1 MPITLEER
9 LARVKRENEI
19 LLNMGPQHPSTH
31 GVIRF
36 IVRADGEVMV
46 EALPVVGYLH
56 RGIEKIAEITPYA
69 GFIPYTDRV
78 DYLAAMFANHAFVM
92 GVERLLGVE
101 VPRRAEYLRVIASEL
116 NRIASHLIALGS
128 MAMDIGAFTPFLHG
142 IRERELINDI
152 TEMLCG
158 ARLTYNYMRIGGVS
172 NDINDVIIEKIS
184 SFLDRFY
191 PGFIEEF
198 NRLITNNEILVRR
211 CAKIATI
218 SSDEAINLGL
228 TGPNLRAS
236 GIKWDL
242 RKNMPYSVYPELKF
256 DIPIGL
262 GFRGDIG
269 DSYDRFVVRVKE
281 MEESAKILRQAIKN
295 LPEGEIMARLP
306 KRIKPPPGEVYS
318 AVESSRGELG
328 YYIISDGSEY
338 PYRCKIR
345 TGSFSAMKAIHIKSE
360 GCFIADLVVLIAS
373 MDIVAPEIDR

>member
-9 LARVKRENEI
+9 LSRVKRENEI

-101 VPRRAEYLRVIASEL
+101 VPKRAEYLRVIASEL

-172 NDINDVIIEKIS
+172 NDINDVIIGKIS
-184 SFLDRFY
+184 SFLDSFY

-211 CAKIATI
+211 CVRIATI
-218 SSDEAINLGL
+218 SSNEAINLGL

-281 MEESAKILRQAIKN
+281 MEESAKILRQAIRN

-306 KRIKPPPGEVYS
+306 RRIKPPAGEVYS

>member
-1 MPITLEER
+1 MTLEER
-9 LARVKRENEI
+9 LNAVKKENEI

-36 IVRADGEVMV
+36 IVRADGEIMV

-56 RGIEKIAEITPYA
+56 RGIEKLAEMTPYP

-78 DYLAAMFANHAFVM
+78 DYLAAMFCNHAFVM

-101 VPRRAEYLRVIASEL
+101 VPKRAEYLRMIASEL
-116 NRIASHLIALGS
+116 NRIASHLISLGS

-158 ARLTYNYMRIGGVS
+158 SRLTYNYMRIGGVS
-172 NDINDVIIEKIS
+172 NDINDNILKKIND
-184 SFLDRFY
+184 FLDRFL

-198 NRLITNNEILVRR
+198 NRLITYNEILVKR
-211 CAKIATI
+211 CINIATI
-218 SSDEAINLGL
+218 SSEEAINFGL
-228 TGPNLRAS
+228 VGPNLRAS
-236 GIKWDL
+236 GVKWDL
-242 RKNMPYSVYPELKF
+242 RKNMPYSIYPEFKF
-256 DIPIGL
+256 DIPVGE
-262 GFRGDIG
+262 GFKGSVG

-281 MEESAKILRQAIKN
+281 MEESAKIIRQAISN
-295 LPEGEIMARLP
+295 IPDGEIMAKVP
-306 KRIKPPPGEVYS
+306 KRVKPPVGEVYS
-318 AVESSRGELG
+318 AVESARGELG
-328 YYIISDGSEY
+328 YHIISDGSEN

-345 TGSFSAMKAIHIKSE
+345 TGSFSAMKAIHIKSQ

>member
-1 MPITLEER
+1 MTLEER
-9 LARVKRENEI
+9 LNQVKRENEI

-36 IVRADGEVMV
+36 IIRADGEIMV

-56 RGIEKIAEITPYA
+56 RGIEKLAEMTPYT

-92 GVERLLGVE
+92 GVERLLGIE
-101 VPRRAEYLRVIASEL
+101 VPKRAEYLRVIACEL

-142 IRERELINDI
+142 LRERELINDI
-152 TEMLCG
+152 MEMLCG

-172 NDINDVIIEKIS
+172 NDIDDKIIRKIND
-184 SFLDRFY
+184 FLNRFY

-198 NRLITNNEILVRR
+198 NRLITNNEILVKR
-211 CAKIATI
+211 CINIATI
-218 SSDEAINLGL
+218 SSEEAINFGL
-228 TGPNLRAS
+228 VGPNLRAS
-236 GIKWDL
+236 GVKWDL
-242 RKNMPYSVYPELKF
+242 RKNMPYSVYPEFKF
-256 DIPIGL
+256 DIPVGK
-262 GFRGDIG
+262 GFRGELG
-269 DSYDRFVVRVKE
+269 DSYDRFVVRVME
-281 MEESAKILRQAIKN
+281 MEESAKILRQAISA
-295 LPEGEIMARLP
+295 LPDGEIMAKVPR
-306 KRIKPPPGEVYS
+306 RIKPPAGEVYS
-318 AVESSRGELG
+318 AVESARGELG
-328 YYIISDGSEY
+328 YYIISDGTEN

-345 TGSFSAMKAIHIKSE
+345 TGSFSAMKAIHIKSQ

>member
-1 MPITLEER
+1 MTLEEM
-9 LARVKRENEI
+9 LNKVKGDNEI

-36 IVRADGEVMV
+36 IVRADGEIMV
-46 EALPVVGYLH
+46 EAIPVVGYLH
-56 RGIEKIAEITPYA
+56 RGIEKLAEMTPYP

-78 DYLAAMFANHAFVM
+78 DYLAAMFANHAYVM
-92 GVERLLGVE
+92 GVERLLGIE
-101 VPRRAEYLRVIASEL
+101 VPRRAEYLRVIACEL

-142 IRERELINDI
+142 LRERELINDI

-172 NDINDVIIEKIS
+172 NDIDDRIIRKIND
-184 SFLDRFY
+184 FLDRFY

-198 NRLITNNEILVRR
+198 NRLITSNEILVKR
-211 CAKIATI
+211 CIKIGTI
-218 SSDEAINLGL
+218 TAEEAVNFGL

-236 GIKWDL
+236 GVKWDL
-242 RKNMPYSVYPELKF
+242 RKNMPYSVYPEFKF
-256 DIPIGL
+256 DIPVGE
-262 GFRGDIG
+262 GFRGEIG

-281 MEESAKILRQAIKN
+281 MEESAKIIRQALEK
-295 LPEGEIMARLP
+295 LPEGEIMAKVPR
-306 KRIKPPPGEVYS
+306 RIKPPVGEVYS
-318 AVESSRGELG
+318 AVESARGELG
-328 YYIISDGSEY
+328 YHIISDGSEN
-338 PYRCKIR
+338 PYRVKIR
-345 TGSFSAMKAIHIKSE
+345 TGSFSAMKAIQIKSR

>member
-1 MPITLEER
+1 MTLEER
-9 LARVKRENEI
+9 LNAVKRDNEI

-36 IVRADGEVMV
+36 IVRSDGEIMV

-56 RGIEKIAEITPYA
+56 RGIEKLAEMTPYA

-78 DYLAAMFANHAFVM
+78 DYLAAMFCNHAFVM
-92 GVERLLGVE
+92 GVERLLGIE

-116 NRIASHLIALGS
+116 NRIASHLISLGS

-172 NDINDVIIEKIS
+172 NDINDKILKKIS
-184 SFLDRFY
+184 DFLDRFL

-198 NRLITNNEILVRR
+198 NRLITYNEILVKR
-211 CAKIATI
+211 CVNIGTI
-218 SSDEAINLGL
+218 SSEEAINFGL
-228 TGPNLRAS
+228 VGPNLRAS
-236 GIKWDL
+236 GVKWDL
-242 RKNMPYSVYPELKF
+242 RKNMPYSVYPEFKF
-256 DIPIGL
+256 EVPVGE
-262 GFRGDIG
+262 GFRGSVG

-281 MEESAKILRQAIKN
+281 MEESAKIIRQAISSI
-295 LPEGEIMARLP
+295 PDGEIMAKVP
-306 KRIKPPPGEVYS
+306 KRIKPPAGEVYS
-318 AVESSRGELG
+318 AVESARGELG
-328 YYIISDGSEY
+328 YHIISDGSEN

-345 TGSFSAMKAIHIKSE
+345 TGSFSAMKAIHIKSQ

>member
-1 MPITLEER
+1 MTLEER
-9 LARVKRENEI
+9 LNAVKRDNEI

-36 IVRADGEVMV
+36 IVRSDGEIMV

-56 RGIEKIAEITPYA
+56 RGIEKLAEMTPYT

-78 DYLAAMFANHAFVM
+78 DYLAAMFCNHAFVM
-92 GVERLLGVE
+92 GVERLLGIE

-116 NRIASHLIALGS
+116 NRIASHLISLGS

-172 NDINDVIIEKIS
+172 NDINDKILKKIS
-184 SFLDRFY
+184 DFLDRFL

-198 NRLITNNEILVRR
+198 NRLITYNEILVKR
-211 CAKIATI
+211 CVNIGTI
-218 SSDEAINLGL
+218 SSEEAINFGL
-228 TGPNLRAS
+228 VGPNLRAS
-236 GIKWDL
+236 GVKWDL
-242 RKNMPYSVYPELKF
+242 RKNMPYSVYPEFKF
-256 DIPIGL
+256 EVPVGE
-262 GFRGDIG
+262 GFRGSIG

-281 MEESAKILRQAIKN
+281 MEESAKIIRQAISSI
-295 LPEGEIMARLP
+295 PDGEIMAKVP
-306 KRIKPPPGEVYS
+306 KRIKPPAGEVYS
-318 AVESSRGELG
+318 AVESARGELG
-328 YYIISDGSEY
+328 YHIISDGLEN

-345 TGSFSAMKAIHIKSE
+345 TGSFSAMKAIHIKSQ

>member
-1 MPITLEER
+1 MTLEER
-9 LARVKRENEI
+9 LNAVKRDNEI

-36 IVRADGEVMV
+36 IVRSDGEIMV

-56 RGIEKIAEITPYA
+56 RGIEKLAEMTPYT

-78 DYLAAMFANHAFVM
+78 DYLAAMFCNHAFVM
-92 GVERLLGVE
+92 GVERLLGIE

-116 NRIASHLIALGS
+116 NRIASHLISLGS

-172 NDINDVIIEKIS
+172 NDINDKILKKIS
-184 SFLDRFY
+184 DFLDRFL

-198 NRLITNNEILVRR
+198 NRLITYNEILVKR
-211 CAKIATI
+211 CVNIGTI
-218 SSDEAINLGL
+218 SSEEAINFGL
-228 TGPNLRAS
+228 VGPNLRAS
-236 GIKWDL
+236 GVKWDL
-242 RKNMPYSVYPELKF
+242 RKNMPYSVYPEFKF
-256 DIPIGL
+256 EVPVGE
-262 GFRGDIG
+262 GFRGSVG

-281 MEESAKILRQAIKN
+281 MEESAKIIRQAISSI
-295 LPEGEIMARLP
+295 PDGEIMAKVP
-306 KRIKPPPGEVYS
+306 KRIKPPAGEVYS
-318 AVESSRGELG
+318 AVESARGELG
-328 YYIISDGSEY
+328 YHIISDGSEN

-345 TGSFSAMKAIHIKSE
+345 TGSFSAMKAIHIKSQ

>member
-1 MPITLEER
+1 MTLEER
-9 LARVKRENEI
+9 LNLVKRENEI

-36 IVRADGEVMV
+36 IVRADGEIMV

-56 RGIEKIAEITPYA
+56 RGIEKLAEQTPYT

-78 DYLAAMFANHAFVM
+78 DYLAAMFANHAYVM
-92 GVERLLGVE
+92 GVEKLLGIE
-101 VPRRAEYLRVIASEL
+101 VPKRAEYLRVIACEL

-158 ARLTYNYMRIGGVS
+158 ARLTYNYMRVGGVS
-172 NDINDVIIEKIS
+172 KDIDDRIIKKIND
-184 SFLDRFY
+184 FLDRFL
-191 PGFIEEF
+191 PGFIDEF
-198 NRLITNNEILVRR
+198 NRLITNNEILVKR
-211 CAKIATI
+211 CVNIATV
-218 SSDEAINLGL
+218 SADEAINFGL
-228 TGPNLRAS
+228 VGPNLRAS
-236 GIKWDL
+236 GVKWDL

-256 DIPIGL
+256 EVPVGE
-262 GFRGDIG
+262 GFRGEVG

-281 MEESAKILRQAIKN
+281 MEESARILKQAVSQ
-295 LPEGEIMARLP
+295 LPEGEILAKVP
-306 KRIKPPPGEVYS
+306 KRIKPPKGEVYS
-318 AVESSRGELG
+318 AVESARGELG
-328 YYIISDGSEY
+328 YYIISDGTEN
-338 PYRCKIR
+338 PYRVKIR
-345 TGSFSAMKAIHIKSE
+345 TGSFSAMKAIHIKSQ

>member
-1 MPITLEER
+1 MTLEER
-9 LARVKRENEI
+9 LNAVKKENEI

-36 IVRADGEVMV
+36 IVRADGEIMV

-56 RGIEKIAEITPYA
+56 RGIEKLAEMTPYP

-78 DYLAAMFANHAFVM
+78 DYLAAMFCNHAFVM

-101 VPRRAEYLRVIASEL
+101 VPKRAEYLRVIASEL
-116 NRIASHLIALGS
+116 NRIASHLISLGS

-158 ARLTYNYMRIGGVS
+158 SRLTYNYMRIGGVS
-172 NDINDVIIEKIS
+172 NDINDNILKKIND
-184 SFLDRFY
+184 FLDRFL

-198 NRLITNNEILVRR
+198 NRLITYNEILVKR
-211 CAKIATI
+211 CINIATI
-218 SSDEAINLGL
+218 SSEEAINFGL
-228 TGPNLRAS
+228 VGPNLRAS
-236 GIKWDL
+236 GVKWDL
-242 RKNMPYSVYPELKF
+242 RKNMPYSIYPEFKF
-256 DIPIGL
+256 DIPVGE
-262 GFRGDIG
+262 GFKGSVG

-281 MEESAKILRQAIKN
+281 MEESAKIIRQAISN
-295 LPEGEIMARLP
+295 IPDGEIMAKVP
-306 KRIKPPPGEVYS
+306 KRVKPPVGEVYS
-318 AVESSRGELG
+318 AVESARGELG
-328 YYIISDGSEY
+328 YHIISDGSEN

-345 TGSFSAMKAIHIKSE
+345 TGSFSAMKAIHIKSQ

>member
-1 MPITLEER
+1 MTLEER
-9 LARVKRENEI
+9 LNQVKRENEI

-36 IVRADGEVMV
+36 IIRADGEIMV

-56 RGIEKIAEITPYA
+56 RGIEKLAEMTPYT

-92 GVERLLGVE
+92 GVERLLGIE
-101 VPRRAEYLRVIASEL
+101 VPKRAEYLRVIACEL

-142 IRERELINDI
+142 LRERELINDI
-152 TEMLCG
+152 MEMLCG

-172 NDINDVIIEKIS
+172 NDIDDKIIRKIND
-184 SFLDRFY
+184 FLNRFY

-198 NRLITNNEILVRR
+198 NRLITNNEILVKR
-211 CAKIATI
+211 CINIATI
-218 SSDEAINLGL
+218 SSEEAINFGL
-228 TGPNLRAS
+228 VGPNLRAS
-236 GIKWDL
+236 GVKWDL
-242 RKNMPYSVYPELKF
+242 RKNMPYSVYPEFKF
-256 DIPIGL
+256 DIPVGK
-262 GFRGDIG
+262 GFRGELG
-269 DSYDRFVVRVKE
+269 DSYDRFVVRVME
-281 MEESAKILRQAIKN
+281 MEESAKILRQAISA
-295 LPEGEIMARLP
+295 LPEGEIMAKVPR
-306 KRIKPPPGEVYS
+306 RIKPPAGEVYS
-318 AVESSRGELG
+318 AVESARGELG
-328 YYIISDGSEY
+328 YYIISDGTEN

-345 TGSFSAMKAIHIKSE
+345 TGSFSAMKAIHIKSQ

>member
-1 MPITLEER
+1 MTLEER
-9 LARVKRENEI
+9 LNAVKRDNEI

-36 IVRADGEVMV
+36 IVRSDGEIMV

-56 RGIEKIAEITPYA
+56 RGIEKLAEMTPYA

-78 DYLAAMFANHAFVM
+78 DYLAAMFCNHAFVM
-92 GVERLLGVE
+92 GVERLLGIE

-116 NRIASHLIALGS
+116 NRIASHLISLGS

-172 NDINDVIIEKIS
+172 NDINDKILKKIS
-184 SFLDRFY
+184 DFLDRFL

-198 NRLITNNEILVRR
+198 NRLITYNEILVKR
-211 CAKIATI
+211 CVNIGTI
-218 SSDEAINLGL
+218 SSEEAINFGL
-228 TGPNLRAS
+228 VGPNLRAS
-236 GIKWDL
+236 GVKWDL
-242 RKNMPYSVYPELKF
+242 RKNMPYSVYSEFKF
-256 DIPIGL
+256 EVPVGE
-262 GFRGDIG
+262 GFRGSVG

-281 MEESAKILRQAIKN
+281 MEESAKIIRQAISSI
-295 LPEGEIMARLP
+295 PDGEIMAKVP
-306 KRIKPPPGEVYS
+306 KRIKPPAGEVYS
-318 AVESSRGELG
+318 AVESARGELG
-328 YYIISDGSEY
+328 YHIISDGSEN

-345 TGSFSAMKAIHIKSE
+345 TGSFSAMKAIHIKSQ

>member
-1 MPITLEER
+1 MTLEER
-9 LARVKRENEI
+9 LNKVKGENEI

-36 IVRADGEVMV
+36 VVRADGEIMV

-56 RGIEKIAEITPYA
+56 RGIEKLAEITPYT

-78 DYLAAMFANHAFVM
+78 DYLASMFANHAFVM
-92 GVERLLGVE
+92 GVERLLGIQ

-152 TEMLCG
+152 TEMMCG

-172 NDINDVIIEKIS
+172 NDIDDQIIKKIN

-191 PGFIEEF
+191 PGFIDEF
-198 NRLITNNEILVRR
+198 NRLITYNEILVKR
-211 CAKIATI
+211 CVNIATI
-218 SSDEAINLGL
+218 SAEEAINFGL

-242 RKNMPYSVYPELKF
+242 RKNMSYSVYPELKF
-256 DIPIGL
+256 DIPVGE
-262 GFRGDIG
+262 GFRGSIG

-295 LPEGEIMARLP
+295 LPSGEIIAKVPR
-306 KRIKPPPGEVYS
+306 RIKPPQGEVYS
-318 AVESSRGELG
+318 AVESARGELG
-328 YYIISDGSEY
+328 YYIISDGSEN

-345 TGSFSAMKAIHIKSE
+345 TGSFSAMKAIHIKSQ

>member
-1 MPITLEER
+1 MTLEER
-9 LARVKRENEI
+9 LKQIKRENEI

-36 IVRADGEVMV
+36 IVRADGEIMV

-56 RGIEKIAEITPYA
+56 RGIEKLAEITPYT

-92 GVERLLGVE
+92 GVERLLGIE
-101 VPRRAEYLRVIASEL
+101 VPRRAEYLRVIVSEL
-116 NRIASHLIALGS
+116 NRIASHLISLGS

-152 TEMLCG
+152 TEMICG

-172 NDINDVIIEKIS
+172 NDIDDKIIKKIED
-184 SFLDRFY
+184 FLDRFL

-198 NRLITNNEILVRR
+198 NRLITNNEILVKR
-211 CAKIATI
+211 CVNIATI
-218 SSDEAINLGL
+218 SAEEAISFGL
-228 TGPNLRAS
+228 VGPNLRAS
-236 GIKWDL
+236 GVKWDL
-242 RKNMPYSVYPELKF
+242 RKNIPYSVYPEFKF
-256 DIPIGL
+256 DIPVGE
-262 GFRGDIG
+262 GFRGEIG

-281 MEESAKILRQAIKN
+281 MEESAKIITQAISN
-295 LPEGEIMARLP
+295 LPDGEIMAKVP
-306 KRIKPPPGEVYS
+306 KRIKPPAGEVYS
-318 AVESSRGELG
+318 AVESARGELG
-328 YYIISDGSEY
+328 YYIISDGTEN

-345 TGSFSAMKAIHIKSE
+345 TGSFSAMKAIHIKSQ